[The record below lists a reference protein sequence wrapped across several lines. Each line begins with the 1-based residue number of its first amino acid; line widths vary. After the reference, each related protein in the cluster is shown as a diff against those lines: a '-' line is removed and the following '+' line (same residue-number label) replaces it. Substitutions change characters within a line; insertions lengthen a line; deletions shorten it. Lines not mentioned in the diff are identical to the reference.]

1 MGKITV
7 LFKHTVISKHY
18 IQKKKTEWFGI
29 KTYIICHF
37 KGYRYSMTVY
47 LGNDRKNHIQLLL
60 PKLGSACYLARKMYP
75 CCGIN
80 TLKMIYFAYF
90 HSIMEYGTV
99 FWGNSVESIKV
110 FQQQKRIIRI
120 MTGSSPRTS
129 CRGLFK
135 ELEILTTTSQYV
147 LSVMKLL
154 STNLENYNFNITM
167 HDKNTRSKLKLHKP
181 STRHSMYQK
190 NVYFNSIEVYNRL
203 PGAIAELIG
212 NKKPFSNQLKKY
224 LINGTFYTM
233 EEFLST

>member
-1 MGKITV
+1 MN
-7 LFKHTVISKHY
+7 
-18 IQKKKTEWFGI
+18 W
-29 KTYIICHF
+29 
-37 KGYRYSMTVY
+37 
-47 LGNDRKNHIQLLL
+47 KNHIQLLL

-90 HSIMEYGTV
+90 HSIMEYGIV
-99 FWGNSVESIKV
+99 FWGNSVESIKI

-147 LSVMKLL
+147 LSLMKLL
-154 STNLENYNFNITM
+154 STNLENYNFNITI

-181 STRHSMYQK
+181 STRLSMYQK

-203 PGAIAELIG
+203 LGAIAELIR

-224 LINGTFYTM
+224 LIKGTFYTM